1 MADIQQWRRKIQTS
15 RARTPAVQE
24 TNDDIDGIAIPM
36 TPKRG
41 LRPKISSYFTKDPGI
56 AASVRVDAPTSL
68 LDEKNSSC
76 VLPTWPDDES
86 FPSPDAEGLVDSI
99 MCRLMAQPYACLEP
113 RFNSAILR
121 LLESHRCMNDER
133 QKLQQQLES
142 EVKRGTLLY
151 QRLQAAQK
159 QWSDERQDFKA
170 EIKRLELLLAK
181 GKRGVAEV
189 TLAREDSELRRKESV
204 RRSRGIDD
212 GLETI
217 FEFLEKTRRWEDKA
231 YGSQRAVLRPRQQS
245 PSHEMRRLSK
255 QLTTKKSLTNIHP
268 GLPFG
273 TPPNTA
279 ASTLAQAMKSPEDD
293 ARPMPMESVSDDTI
307 STFSCAGDL
316 FESENG
322 NVNLM
327 NAAGTDND
335 VVAVQRIAHV
345 VARRRNIDTKDIM
358 PKLLTLFD
366 EAPPTSID
374 SEGFAGSPNNND
386 FNRPDSPIISDRLYA
401 PIRKEP
407 SLMRKASGLLSKLRT
422 EVGTDNSVPAKRSF
436 SFEAGDDAVP
446 VVPLWLTEAS
456 SRRAEGSQLRES
468 VSVSSLAEIVGSIG
482 KCEHTG
488 PSAKQSPSMS
498 VSDSEPRRAS
508 RIPTPVCSPRYL
520 GRPRQQHGHSTA
532 NFLPAIR
539 RIESDLESSGQVPPS
554 IPDQCLDSPQSA
566 QAGGSTSSGSSPAV
580 FEGNEHVNQALAP
593 RDNAFAAAPIKAD
606 DTGATPCLA
615 LTQPGSIRCYHQP
628 PGNNVLKGSLY
639 ETGHPSDAVI
649 AKENIRPTASLH
661 SHEG

>member
-15 RARTPAVQE
+15 RVRTPAVQE
-24 TNDDIDGIAIPM
+24 TNDDTDGIAIPM

-41 LRPKISSYFTKDPGI
+41 LRPKISSYFTKDPGT

-133 QKLQQQLES
+133 QKLQQQLDS

-273 TPPNTA
+273 TPPDTA
-279 ASTLAQAMKSPEDD
+279 ASTLAQAMRSPEDD

-401 PIRKEP
+401 PICKEP

-456 SRRAEGSQLRES
+456 VRPCQYQIQSHAELLEFQLQ
-468 VSVSSLAEIVGSIG
+468 
-482 KCEHTG
+482 
-488 PSAKQSPSMS
+488 SAAQ
-498 VSDSEPRRAS
+498 
-508 RIPTPVCSPRYL
+508 
-520 GRPRQQHGHSTA
+520 
-532 NFLPAIR
+532 AIR
-539 RIESDLESSGQVPPS
+539 RIESDLESSAQVPPS

-661 SHEG
+661 SHED

>member
-482 KCEHTG
+482 K
-488 PSAKQSPSMS
+488 S
-498 VSDSEPRRAS
+498 
-508 RIPTPVCSPRYL
+508 
-520 GRPRQQHGHSTA
+520 
-532 NFLPAIR
+532 IR

>member
-24 TNDDIDGIAIPM
+24 LNDDTDGIATPV

-41 LRPKISSYFTKDPGI
+41 LRPKISSYFTKDPST
-56 AASVRVDAPTSL
+56 AAAVRADAPTSL
-68 LDEKNSSC
+68 LDEKTSPC
-76 VLPTWPDDES
+76 TLPTWPDDEA
-86 FPSPDAEGLVDSI
+86 FPSPDAEALVDSI
-99 MCRLMAQPYACLEP
+99 MCRLMAEPYAALEP
-113 RFNSAILR
+113 RFNGALLR
-121 LLESHRCMNDER
+121 LFESHRCMNDER
-133 QKLQQQLES
+133 LKLQEQLEN
-142 EVKRGTLLY
+142 EMKRGTLLY

-255 QLTTKKSLTNIHP
+255 QLVAKKSFTNIHP
-268 GLPFG
+268 DLPFG
-273 TPPNTA
+273 TPPGSV
-279 ASTLAQAMKSPEDD
+279 ASTLAQAMKWPEDG
-293 ARPMPMESVSDDTI
+293 ARSMPKDSMSDDTI

-316 FESENG
+316 FEHENC
-322 NVNLM
+322 NVNLT
-327 NAAGTDND
+327 NAAGTGTD
-335 VVAVQRIAHV
+335 VIAVKRVAHV
-345 VARRRNIDTKDIM
+345 LARRRNIDAKDVM

-366 EAPPTSID
+366 AAPPTSVEG
-374 SEGFAGSPNNND
+374 EGFGGLTSIDD
-386 FNRPDSPIISDRLYA
+386 FNRPDSPVISDRLYA

-422 EVGTDNSVPAKRSF
+422 QVSTDITVPADRSF

-446 VVPLWLTEAS
+446 DRPLWLTETS

-468 VSVSSLAEIVGSIG
+468 VSLSSLAEIVGSIG
-482 KCEHTG
+482 KGEHTG
-488 PSAKQSPSMS
+488 SSATQSPSMS
-498 VSDSEPRRAS
+498 VSNSEPRRAS
-508 RIPTPVCSPRYL
+508 RIPTPVCSPWYL
-520 GRPRQQHGHSTA
+520 GRPRQQHAHSAA
-532 NFLPAIR
+532 NFIPAIR
-539 RIESDLESSGQVPPS
+539 RIESDSMSSAQVPPS
-554 IPDQCLDSPQSA
+554 TPDRCLASPQST
-566 QAGGSTSSGSSPAV
+566 QAGGSTSGGSSPAV
-580 FEGNEHVNQALAP
+580 FERDKHVNQALAL
-593 RDNAFAAAPIKAD
+593 RDNAFAGAAVRHD
-606 DTGATPCLA
+606 DTGIAPCL
-615 LTQPGSIRCYHQP
+615 TPMQPR
-628 PGNNVLKGSLY
+628 N
-639 ETGHPSDAVI
+639 
-649 AKENIRPTASLH
+649 
-661 SHEG
+661 

>member
-15 RARTPAVQE
+15 RARTPAVPE
-24 TNDDIDGIAIPM
+24 INDDTDGTATPM

-41 LRPKISSYFTKDPGI
+41 LRPKISSYFTKDPGT
-56 AASVRVDAPTSL
+56 AASVRVDALTS
-68 LDEKNSSC
+68 SRC
-76 VLPTWPDDES
+76 TLPNWPDNES

-113 RFNSAILR
+113 RFNGAILR
-121 LLESHRCMNDER
+121 LLESHRCLNDER
-133 QKLQQQLES
+133 QRLQQQLEN

-245 PSHEMRRLSK
+245 PSHEMRRLSN
-255 QLTTKKSLTNIHP
+255 QLTTKKSFTNIHP
-268 GLPFG
+268 DLPFG
-273 TPPNTA
+273 TPPDTA
-279 ASTLAQAMKSPEDD
+279 ASTLAQAMKLPEDG
-293 ARPMPMESVSDDTI
+293 ARPMPKESMSDDTI
-307 STFSCAGDL
+307 STFSCVGDL
-316 FESENG
+316 FEYENG
-322 NVNLM
+322 NVNLT
-327 NAAGTDND
+327 NADGTEND

-345 VARRRNIDTKDIM
+345 LARRRNIDTRDVV

-366 EAPPTSID
+366 AAPPTSIE
-374 SEGFAGSPNNND
+374 SEGFAGSPNNDD
-386 FNRPDSPIISDRLYA
+386 FNRPDSPVISDRLYA

-422 EVGTDNSVPAKRSF
+422 QISTDNSVPTKRSF

-446 VVPLWLTEAS
+446 VRQRWPTEAL
-456 SRRAEGSQLRES
+456 SRWAEGSQLRKS
-468 VSVSSLAEIVGSIG
+468 VSLSSLAEIVGNLGIG
-482 KCEHTG
+482 EHTG
-488 PSAKQSPSMS
+488 PSATQNPSIS
-498 VSDSEPRRAS
+498 ASHLETRRAS

-520 GRPRQQHGHSTA
+520 GKPRQQHGHSTA

-539 RIESDLESSGQVPPS
+539 RIESDLMSSAQVPPS
-554 IPDQCLDSPQSA
+554 TPDQCLDSPRSA
-566 QAGGSTSSGSSPAV
+566 RTGGSTSSGSSPAV
-580 FEGNEHVNQALAP
+580 FERNENVNQPLAL
-593 RDNAFAAAPIKAD
+593 RDNTFAAAPIED
-606 DTGATPCLA
+606 GDTGATRCLA
-615 LTQPGSIRCYHQP
+615 PTQPGSIHCYHQSS
-628 PGNNVLKGSLY
+628 GDNVSKGSLC
-639 ETGHPSDAVI
+639 ETGHPRDAVV
-649 AKENIRPTASLH
+649 AKENIRPVASLH

>member
-1 MADIQQWRRKIQTS
+1 
-15 RARTPAVQE
+15 
-24 TNDDIDGIAIPM
+24 
-36 TPKRG
+36 
-41 LRPKISSYFTKDPGI
+41 ISSYFTKDPGT

-99 MCRLMAQPYACLEP
+99 MCRLMAQLYACLEP

-121 LLESHRCMNDER
+121 LLESYRCMNDER
-133 QKLQQQLES
+133 QKLQQQFES

-181 GKRGVAEV
+181 GKRGIAEV

-204 RRSRGIDD
+204 RRSRGMDD

-231 YGSQRAVLRPRQQS
+231 YGSQRGMNAA
-245 PSHEMRRLSK
+245 H
-255 QLTTKKSLTNIHP
+255 
-268 GLPFG
+268 FG
-273 TPPNTA
+273 C
-279 ASTLAQAMKSPEDD
+279 AS
-293 ARPMPMESVSDDTI
+293 
-307 STFSCAGDL
+307 DL
-316 FESENG
+316 FEYENV
-322 NVNLM
+322 NVNLT
-327 NAAGTDND
+327 NASGTDND

-345 VARRRNIDTKDIM
+345 LARRRNIDTKDVM

-366 EAPPTSID
+366 AVPPTSID
-374 SEGFAGSPNNND
+374 SEGFAGSPNNED

-422 EVGTDNSVPAKRSF
+422 QIGTENSVPAKRSF
-436 SFEAGDDAVP
+436 SFEAGDDAAP
-446 VVPLWLTEAS
+446 VGPLWLTEAS

-482 KCEHTG
+482 K
-488 PSAKQSPSMS
+488 S
-498 VSDSEPRRAS
+498 
-508 RIPTPVCSPRYL
+508 
-520 GRPRQQHGHSTA
+520 
-532 NFLPAIR
+532 
-539 RIESDLESSGQVPPS
+539 
-554 IPDQCLDSPQSA
+554 
-566 QAGGSTSSGSSPAV
+566 QAGGSTSSGSSAAA
-580 FEGNEHVNQALAP
+580 FERSEYVNQALAL
-593 RDNAFAAAPIKAD
+593 RDNAFAAAHVKDD

-628 PGNNVLKGSLY
+628 PGYNAPKGSLY

-649 AKENIRPTASLH
+649 AKENIHPTASLH

>member
-24 TNDDIDGIAIPM
+24 TNDDTDGIAIPM

-41 LRPKISSYFTKDPGI
+41 LRPKISSYFTKDPGT

-99 MCRLMAQPYACLEP
+99 MCRLMAQLYACLEP

-121 LLESHRCMNDER
+121 LLESYRCMNDER
-133 QKLQQQLES
+133 QKLQQQFES

-181 GKRGVAEV
+181 GKRGIAEV

-204 RRSRGIDD
+204 RRSRGMDD

-231 YGSQRAVLRPRQQS
+231 YGSQRD
-245 PSHEMRRLSK
+245 
-255 QLTTKKSLTNIHP
+255 
-268 GLPFG
+268 
-273 TPPNTA
+273 TA
-279 ASTLAQAMKSPEDD
+279 ASTLAQAMKWPEDD
-293 ARPMPMESVSDDTI
+293 ARPVPKESMSDDTI
-307 STFSCAGDL
+307 STFSCASDL
-316 FESENG
+316 FEYENV
-322 NVNLM
+322 NVNLT
-327 NAAGTDND
+327 NASGTDND

-345 VARRRNIDTKDIM
+345 LARRRNIDTKDVM

-366 EAPPTSID
+366 AVPPTSID
-374 SEGFAGSPNNND
+374 SEGFAGSPNNED

-422 EVGTDNSVPAKRSF
+422 QIGTENSVPAKRSF
-436 SFEAGDDAVP
+436 SFEAGDDAAP
-446 VVPLWLTEAS
+446 VGPLWLTEAS

-482 KCEHTG
+482 K
-488 PSAKQSPSMS
+488 S
-498 VSDSEPRRAS
+498 
-508 RIPTPVCSPRYL
+508 
-520 GRPRQQHGHSTA
+520 
-532 NFLPAIR
+532 
-539 RIESDLESSGQVPPS
+539 
-554 IPDQCLDSPQSA
+554 
-566 QAGGSTSSGSSPAV
+566 QAGGSTSSGSSAAA
-580 FEGNEHVNQALAP
+580 FERSEYVNQALAL
-593 RDNAFAAAPIKAD
+593 RDNAFAAAHVKDD

-628 PGNNVLKGSLY
+628 PGYNAPKGSLY

-649 AKENIRPTASLH
+649 AKENIHPTASLH